1 MDQDYGL
8 RGRAS
13 VDRTAR
19 GQLLSVGAELYDPGA
34 VGWGLEVVNEAVRNF
49 AKLTLGMIK

>member
-19 GQLLSVGAELYDPGA
+19 GQLLSVGAELYHPGA